1 MILRKYKYMLIP
13 KLKEFYC
20 YLFGHRKSNP
30 QRVDNKVICFRCKE
44 VLVKGKYE

>member
-1 MILRKYKYMLIP
+1 MVIQ

-30 QRVDNKVICFRCKE
+30 RRGDNKVICFRYKE